1 MGLRTKIFSGFAI
14 LTMML
19 FMAGVWSFYEL
30 RSMGSSV
37 QNVLDENYRSIRAA
51 RMMNEGLERQDSGV
65 VLLLLGSSE
74 EGKAA
79 IKSGD
84 ELFGKGFDIA
94 KNNIT
99 IKGEQNYVD
108 AIQTKYD
115 EYKSLWTKLIGEPE
129 GKADPNRYF
138 QKIHQG
144 FFNAKAAVTSLMELN
159 GKNMYQTASTLK
171 GRAHRAITPG
181 LVAILSAL
189 AFTLI
194 FTYFVSLYVVS
205 PIIKITKGI
214 RKFIETREPV
224 DIEVESKDELSDL
237 VSSVQDLIAR
247 VMR

>member
-1 MGLRTKIFSGFAI
+1 MGLRTKILSGFAI

-30 RSMGSSV
+30 RSMGTSV
-37 QNVLDENYRSIRAA
+37 QKMLDENYRSIYAGK
-51 RMMNEGLERQDSGV
+51 MMNEGLERQDSGV
-65 VLLLLGSSE
+65 VLILLGRSE
-74 EGKAA
+74 EGTAT
-79 IKSGD
+79 INSGD
-84 ELFGKGFDIA
+84 ELFRKGFDIA

-108 AIQTKYD
+108 AIEKKYK
-115 EYKSLWTKLIGEPE
+115 EYKSLWTKLIAETE
-129 GKADPNRYF
+129 RKADLNWYF
-138 QKIHQG
+138 QGIHQG
-144 FFNAKAAVTSLMELN
+144 FFNAKAAVTALVELN
-159 GKNMYQTASTLK
+159 GKNMYETASALK
-171 GRAHRAITPG
+171 GRTNRAITPG

-194 FTYFVSLYVVS
+194 FTYFVSLYVVN

-214 RKFIETREPV
+214 RRFIETREPV

>member
-1 MGLRTKIFSGFAI
+1 MGLRTKILSGFAI

-30 RSMGSSV
+30 RSMGTSV
-37 QNVLDENYRSIRAA
+37 QKMLDENYRSIHAA
-51 RMMNEGLERQDSGV
+51 KMMNEGLEKEDSGV
-65 VLLLLGSSE
+65 VLLLLGRSE
-74 EGKAA
+74 EGTAT
-79 IKSGD
+79 IDSGD
-84 ELFGKGFDIA
+84 ELFRKGFDIA

-99 IKGEQNYVD
+99 IKGEQDYVD
-108 AIQTKYD
+108 AIETKYKG
-115 EYKSLWTKLIGEPE
+115 YKSLWTKLIAKTER
-129 GKADPNRYF
+129 KADLNWYF
-138 QKIHQG
+138 QEIHQG
-144 FFNAKAAVTSLMELN
+144 FFNAKAAVTALMELN
-159 GKNMYQTASTLK
+159 GKNMYQTASALK

-194 FTYFVSLYVVS
+194 FNYFVSLYVVN